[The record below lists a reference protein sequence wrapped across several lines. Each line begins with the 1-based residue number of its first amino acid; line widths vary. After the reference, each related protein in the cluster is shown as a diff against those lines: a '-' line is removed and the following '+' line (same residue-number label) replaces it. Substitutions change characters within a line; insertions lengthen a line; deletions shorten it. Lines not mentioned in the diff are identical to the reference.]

1 MKRKCIPQIPS
12 FNYSSSF
19 DEEEEEEEEINEK
32 RYFEIYQTIKQL
44 ENEMRKL
51 EIDLNKEKSANALV
65 KKEPVWHI
73 RFANGHMMLDSE
85 IKDFEELLLYGN
97 SFIRYLSPFG
107 HTFQTSSV
115 VFERVGPS
123 IIHNILS
130 TISKLLNSQGNKRS
144 IYENSSVIRCLQPSV
159 YLDRLVDRYF
169 YCYNNFIPLVH
180 EKSYRKYIETLEDK
194 LQDPVTLAMCASA
207 SIHLCS
213 HSFFDSNEKRYFGE
227 YFYHRCMDKLI
238 DIFDETERHLESLIV
253 VNVLQPFM
261 MTTMRFNDSKK
272 WASIATILA
281 SNLKEKYPNYR
292 NGKDLTNHATRTFY
306 ASIHRNSVVAKII
319 MGIIDF
325 SMDNRIERIETFNES
340 LDILP
345 DDPPF
350 TKSVLEMFNY
360 IVIIESHPIT
370 ELIYKQSRELVLE
383 GKTQLTLEDIVCYE
397 SILMDWW
404 HNLPDYFKIS
414 KGPFDCSKELIE
426 ACTDTQTL
434 LMCLYVHGLVINI
447 QACFINPKSASGAHH
462 VVKEKATYL
471 ALYAADMIIT
481 LTKHFDKLDSF
492 CYCKKCKYF
501 FLYAFTDMLIIAA
514 SKLLLRSI
522 DTLVSLMHIKN
533 NVVNLKTKQ
542 RIEECMEEFKKSIS
556 PDHHVLTSSPHSS
569 SPSLT
574 TSELSVSARDVYQN
588 YPLPFEAFI
597 FDTVNSA
604 VMDINEV

>member
-1 MKRKCIPQIPS
+1 MVRKVPCQYCKQRRRKCERDNESEPCVRCIRMKRKCIPQIPS

-115 VFERVGPS
+115 VFERVGP
-123 IIHNILS
+123 N
-130 TISKLLNSQGNKRS
+130 
-144 IYENSSVIRCLQPSV
+144 
-159 YLDRLVDRYF
+159 
-169 YCYNNFIPLVH
+169 
-180 EKSYRKYIETLEDK
+180 
-194 LQDPVTLAMCASA
+194 
-207 SIHLCS
+207 
-213 HSFFDSNEKRYFGE
+213 
-227 YFYHRCMDKLI
+227 
-238 DIFDETERHLESLIV
+238 IFDETERHLESLIV

-462 VVKEKATYL
+462 V
-471 ALYAADMIIT
+471 
-481 LTKHFDKLDSF
+481 
-492 CYCKKCKYF
+492 
-501 FLYAFTDMLIIAA
+501 
-514 SKLLLRSI
+514 LLR
-522 DTLVSLMHIKN
+522 
-533 NVVNLKTKQ
+533 
-542 RIEECMEEFKKSIS
+542 
-556 PDHHVLTSSPHSS
+556 
-569 SPSLT
+569 
-574 TSELSVSARDVYQN
+574 N
-588 YPLPFEAFI
+588 YY
-597 FDTVNSA
+597 
-604 VMDINEV
+604 